1 MCLIPQYQN
10 VPSKHQALITF
21 YRPHSQHAGDILVS
35 ALHSH
40 QKNDHTTEYQISQSI
55 GRVSKEKHGDK
66 KQEIQT
72 LSVRETMTQM
82 DENARMIKLV
92 YQ

>member
-1 MCLIPQYQN
+1 MIPQYQN

-21 YRPHSQHAGDILVS
+21 YRPHSQHAGDILVN

-40 QKNDHTTEYQISQSI
+40 QKNDHTTEYQISQSS
-55 GRVSKEKHGDK
+55 GRNSEENHGEN
-66 KQEIQT
+66 KQDIQT
-72 LSVRETMTQM
+72 LSVTVTMTQM

-92 YQ
+92 Y